1 MLHNLVCSLPGP
13 REPGSSSGSS
23 SSSDPDLVATLLLLH
38 GIHDRSTCG
47 RAAKQSVGTS
57 GAGAFRAYS
66 HRLMEL
72 IRWSLKNDAALS
84 YLELLRHTLK
94 IWG

>member
-13 REPGSSSGSS
+13 REPGSSSSS
-23 SSSDPDLVATLLLLH
+23 SRSDPDLFATLLLLH

-47 RAAKQSVGTS
+47 RAAKQSVRIS
-57 GAGAFRAYS
+57 GAAAFRAYS

-72 IRWSLKNDAALS
+72 IWRSLKNDAALS

-94 IWG
+94 IWE